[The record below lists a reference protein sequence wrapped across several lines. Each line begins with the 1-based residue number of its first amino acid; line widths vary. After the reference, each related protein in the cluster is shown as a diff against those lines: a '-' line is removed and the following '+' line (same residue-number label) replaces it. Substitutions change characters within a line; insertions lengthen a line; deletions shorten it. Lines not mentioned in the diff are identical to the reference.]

1 MEEENKQPVDGAEA
15 PASETP
21 TEAAPEAATP
31 AEEGT
36 QPVPEGEPAPETP
49 AE

>member
-1 MEEENKQPVDGAEA
+1 MEEENKPVEGAEA

-21 TEAAPEAATP
+21 AEAAPEAEAP
-31 AEEGT
+31 VEVAPEE
-36 QPVPEGEPAPETP
+36 APETP

>member
-1 MEEENKQPVDGAEA
+1 MEEENKPVEGTEA

-21 TEAAPEAATP
+21 AEAAPEAETP
-31 AEEGT
+31 AEDGT
-36 QPVPEGEPAPETP
+36 QPVPEEEAP